1 MKLKLNLYPAVPE
14 METKIAQILQEAV
27 QKRAKILEIAY
38 GEASDSVKKRILNF
52 LNKKE
57 IRQLYY
63 RLEKTDKGWGR
74 VYLHFRWPEAR

>member
-1 MKLKLNLYPAVPE
+1 MKLKLNLYPVIPD
-14 METKIAQILQEAV
+14 MEEKITQILMLAQE
-27 QKRAKILEIAY
+27 KRAKIVEIAY
-38 GEASDSVKKRILNF
+38 GEASISVKKHILNF

-74 VYLHFRWPEAR
+74 VYLHFKWPQAG